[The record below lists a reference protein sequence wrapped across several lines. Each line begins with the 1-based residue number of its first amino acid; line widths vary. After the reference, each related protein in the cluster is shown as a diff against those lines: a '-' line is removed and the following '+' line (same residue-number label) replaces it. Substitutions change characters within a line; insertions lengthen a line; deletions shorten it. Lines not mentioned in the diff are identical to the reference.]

1 MSSSIHAGGPGAIL
15 ESDPARGCRRL
26 AGRVALLT
34 AAARGIGFA
43 SAVRLAAELKPDV
56 VLLDIAMPHLNGV
69 EAMQQIERRV
79 PGVRVLVLSMYS
91 DEAYVTRAIRAG
103 ASGYLLKDSA
113 DTDLIK
119 GITAVAQG
127 KSFFSPAAARVIV
140 DNYARPAATGVAD
153 RFESLS
159 EREREVFHLVIDG
172 RTTKEI
178 ARALGISAKTA
189 DNHRYRLMEKLGV
202 HNTAELV
209 RYAARH
215 GLLA

>member
-1 MSSSIHAGGPGAIL
+1 MNALRLLIADDHTLVRQGLRRIL
-15 ESDPARGCRRL
+15 EGQPGWEVVAETGD
-26 AGRVALLT
+26 GRE
-34 AAARGIGFA
+34 
-43 SAVRLAAELKPDV
+43 AVRLTAELKPDV

-140 DNYARPAATGVAD
+140 DNYARPAAAGVAD
-153 RFESLS
+153 RFDSLS
-159 EREREVFHLVIDG
+159 EREREVFQLVAEG
-172 RTTKEI
+172 YSNKEVAELLHI
-178 ARALGISAKTA
+178 SPATVETHRA
-189 DNHRYRLMEKLGV
+189 HVMEKLDL
-202 HNTAELV
+202 HSTAELV
-209 RYAARH
+209 LCAVRR
-215 GLLA
+215 GIVR

>member
-1 MSSSIHAGGPGAIL
+1 MTPLRLLIADDHTLVRQGLRRIL
-15 ESDPARGCRRL
+15 EGQPGWEVVAETGD
-26 AGRVALLT
+26 GRE
-34 AAARGIGFA
+34 
-43 SAVRLAAELKPDV
+43 AVRLAAELKPDV

-79 PGVRVLVLSMYS
+79 PSVRVLVLSMYA

-140 DNYARPAATGVAD
+140 DNYARPAAAAVAD
-153 RFESLS
+153 RFDSLS
-159 EREREVFHLVIDG
+159 EREREVFQLVAEG
-172 RTTKEI
+172 YSNKEVAELLHI
-178 ARALGISAKTA
+178 SPATVETHRA
-189 DNHRYRLMEKLGV
+189 HVMEKLDL
-202 HNTAELV
+202 HSTAELV
-209 RYAARH
+209 LCAVRR
-215 GLLA
+215 GIVR

>member
-1 MSSSIHAGGPGAIL
+1 MTPLRLLIADDHTLVRQGLRRIL
-15 ESDPARGCRRL
+15 EGQPGWEVVAETGD
-26 AGRVALLT
+26 GRE
-34 AAARGIGFA
+34 
-43 SAVRLAAELKPDV
+43 AVRLTAELRPDV

-79 PGVRVLVLSMYS
+79 PGVRVLVLSMYA

-153 RFESLS
+153 RFDSLS
-159 EREREVFHLVIDG
+159 EREREVFQLVAEG
-172 RTTKEI
+172 YSNKEVAEFLHI
-178 ARALGISAKTA
+178 SPATVETHRA
-189 DNHRYRLMEKLGV
+189 HVMEKLDL
-202 HNTAELV
+202 HSTAELV
-209 RYAARH
+209 LCAVRR
-215 GLLA
+215 GIVR

>member
-1 MSSSIHAGGPGAIL
+1 MTPLRLLIADDHTLVRQGLRRIL
-15 ESDPARGCRRL
+15 EGQPGWEVVAETGD
-26 AGRVALLT
+26 GRE
-34 AAARGIGFA
+34 
-43 SAVRLAAELKPDV
+43 AVRLTAELKPDV

-140 DNYARPAATGVAD
+140 DNYARPTATGVAD
-153 RFESLS
+153 RFDSLS
-159 EREREVFHLVIDG
+159 EREREVFQLVAEG
-172 RTTKEI
+172 YSNKEVAELLHI
-178 ARALGISAKTA
+178 SPATVETHRA
-189 DNHRYRLMEKLGV
+189 HVMEKLDL
-202 HNTAELV
+202 HSTAELV
-209 RYAARH
+209 LCAVRR
-215 GLLA
+215 GIVR

>member
-1 MSSSIHAGGPGAIL
+1 MNPLRLLIADDHTLVRQGLRRIL
-15 ESDPARGCRRL
+15 EGQPGWEVVAETGD
-26 AGRVALLT
+26 GRE
-34 AAARGIGFA
+34 
-43 SAVRLAAELKPDV
+43 AVRLASELKPDV

-69 EAMQQIERRV
+69 EAMQQLEKRV
-79 PGVRVLVLSMYS
+79 PGVRMLVLSMYS

-140 DNYARPAATGVAD
+140 DSYARPAATGVAD

-159 EREREVFHLVIDG
+159 EREREVFQLVAEG
-172 RTTKEI
+172 YSNKEVAEMLHI
-178 ARALGISAKTA
+178 SPATVETHRA
-189 DNHRYRLMEKLGV
+189 HVMEKLDL
-202 HNTAELV
+202 HSTAELV
-209 RYAARH
+209 LCAVRR
-215 GLLA
+215 GIVR